1 MKLSR
6 SPSTPFGALHI
17 VPLVNVLFLAA
28 ILAGLA
34 SRFSFNP
41 GIHVVLPP
49 SPFPLSPTSNPVIL
63 HITNS
68 PAPSIFLNEKSVP
81 PDQLDAAL
89 RDLRP
94 SDRSIVIHGDRSA
107 PNDLILRSA
116 QTALQN
122 GFRVAIAGSAPLDKN
137 RPSTIR

>member
-28 ILAGLA
+28 TLAGLA

-49 SPFPLSPTSNPVIL
+49 SPFTLSPTSNPVIL
-63 HITNS
+63 HITNA
-68 PAPSIFLNEKSVP
+68 PTPSIFLNEKPIP
-81 PDQLDAAL
+81 PEQLDAAL
-89 RDLRP
+89 RDLRTG
-94 SDRSIVIHGDRSA
+94 DRSIVIHGDRSA

-116 QTALQN
+116 QAALQN
-122 GFRVAIAGSAPLDKN
+122 GFRVAIAGSAPLEKN
-137 RPSTIR
+137 RPSQAR

>member
-49 SPFPLSPTSNPVIL
+49 SPFTLSPSSQPIL
-63 HITNS
+63 VHITNAPS
-68 PAPSIFLNEKSVP
+68 PSIFLNEQSVH
-81 PDQLDAAL
+81 PDQLDTAL
-89 RDLRP
+89 KDLRTGE
-94 SDRSIVIHGDRSA
+94 RSVVIHGDRSA
-107 PNDLILRSA
+107 PNDLILRAA

-122 GFRVAIAGSAPLDKN
+122 GFRVAIAGSAPFDKSRTN
-137 RPSTIR
+137 APR

>member
-49 SPFPLSPTSNPVIL
+49 SPFTLSPTSNPVIL
-63 HITNS
+63 HITNA
-68 PAPSIFLNEKSVP
+68 PTPSIFLNEKPIP
-81 PDQLDAAL
+81 PEQLDAAL
-89 RDLRP
+89 RDLRTG
-94 SDRSIVIHGDRSA
+94 DRSIVIHGDRSA

-116 QTALQN
+116 QAALQN
-122 GFRVAIAGSAPLDKN
+122 GFRVAIAGSAPLEKN
-137 RPSTIR
+137 RPSQAR

>member
-34 SRFSFNP
+34 SRFSFHP

-49 SPFPLSPTSNPVIL
+49 SPFTLSPTSNPVIL
-63 HITNS
+63 HITNAPT
-68 PAPSIFLNEKSVP
+68 PAIFLNERSIQAE
-81 PDQLDAAL
+81 QLDAAL
-89 RDLRP
+89 RDLRAG
-94 SDRSIVIHGDRSA
+94 DRSIVIHGDRSA

-116 QTALQN
+116 QAALQN
-122 GFRVAIAGSAPLDKN
+122 GFRVAIAGSAPQEKN
-137 RPSTIR
+137 RPAQPR